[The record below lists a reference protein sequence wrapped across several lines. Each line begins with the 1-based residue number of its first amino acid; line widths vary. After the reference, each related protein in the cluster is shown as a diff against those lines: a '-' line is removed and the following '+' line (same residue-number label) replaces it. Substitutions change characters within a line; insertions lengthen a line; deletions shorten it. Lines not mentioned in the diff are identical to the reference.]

1 MLQYFAR
8 IARRHPGPYGGVNR
22 SKFNFLE
29 HGHDAY
35 QLKGNH

>member
-8 IARRHPGPYGGVNR
+8 RHPGLYGGVNR

-29 HGHDAY
+29 HGHVAY